1 MSAAQPPKR
10 RKSARTP
17 EAHFQPEADG
27 FLPSVAGLLNDVPP
41 AGYNFPT
48 SRTPEAH
55 FQLRP
60 ASSPERP
67 ILFLTR

>member
-27 FLPSVAGLLNDVPP
+27 FLPSVAGLLGQGAPSPDE
-41 AGYNFPT
+41 ASGDSASWGYPT
-48 SRTPEAH
+48 PNE
-55 FQLRP
+55 LRRR
-60 ASSPERP
+60 AAV
-67 ILFLTR
+67 